1 MYADYVFYVEAYGG
15 ENILPLDWPRISRH
29 ADAYL
34 DRLTYNRMKNGAV
47 VTDAVRMAACAV
59 AEVMRRHEE
68 TQTANPAGIK
78 AESVGG
84 QSVTYEDA
92 ATLSERY
99 EAELLE
105 AVDLWLPGRTRCVMR
120 GCMDADQHGLYPVS
134 HGGRQGLPP
143 RVLSR
148 LPLGEYAR
156 PEYQQNRQYGGGQ
169 RAGVPAVVCC
179 RSGWRQGLSGAW
191 KLCVL
196 PVGRSSHAGAGD
208 ARKRPD
214 DHERIPI

>member
-15 ENILPLDWPRISRH
+15 ENIPPLDWPRISRH

-92 ATLSERY
+92 VSSAARY
-99 EAELLE
+99 DAEMMEA
-105 AVDLWLPGRTRCVMR
+105 ADLWLPRT
-120 GCMDADQHGLYPVS
+120 D
-134 HGGRQGLPP
+134 
-143 RVLSR
+143 
-148 LPLGEYAR
+148 PLRY
-156 PEYQQNRQYGGGQ
+156 
-169 RAGVPAVVCC
+169 AGV
-179 RSGWRQGLSGAW
+179 
-191 KLCVL
+191 
-196 PVGRSSHAGAGD
+196 
-208 ARKRPD
+208 
-214 DHERIPI
+214 

>member
-105 AVDLWLPGRTRCVMR
+105 AVDLWLPRS
-120 GCMDADQHGLYPVS
+120 D
-134 HGGRQGLPP
+134 
-143 RVLSR
+143 
-148 LPLGEYAR
+148 PLRY
-156 PEYQQNRQYGGGQ
+156 
-169 RAGVPAVVCC
+169 AGVYGC
-179 RSGWRQGLSGAW
+179 
-191 KLCVL
+191 
-196 PVGRSSHAGAGD
+196 
-208 ARKRPD
+208 
-214 DHERIPI
+214 

>member
-15 ENILPLDWPRISRH
+15 ENIPPLDWPRISRH

-59 AEVMRRHEE
+59 AEVMHRHEE
-68 TQTANPAGIK
+68 TQTANPVGIK

-92 ATLSERY
+92 AASSERY

-105 AVDLWLPGRTRCVMR
+105 AADLWI
-120 GCMDADQHGLYPVS
+120 
-134 HGGRQGLPP
+134 P
-143 RVLSR
+143 RSD
-148 LPLGEYAR
+148 PLRY
-156 PEYQQNRQYGGGQ
+156 
-169 RAGVPAVVCC
+169 AGVYGC
-179 RSGWRQGLSGAW
+179 
-191 KLCVL
+191 
-196 PVGRSSHAGAGD
+196 
-208 ARKRPD
+208 
-214 DHERIPI
+214 

>member
-15 ENILPLDWPRISRH
+15 ENIPPLDWPRISRH

-92 ATLSERY
+92 VSSAARY
-99 EAELLE
+99 DAEMMEA
-105 AVDLWLPGRTRCVMR
+105 ADLWLPRT
-120 GCMDADQHGLYPVS
+120 D
-134 HGGRQGLPP
+134 
-143 RVLSR
+143 
-148 LPLGEYAR
+148 PLRY
-156 PEYQQNRQYGGGQ
+156 
-169 RAGVPAVVCC
+169 AGVYGC
-179 RSGWRQGLSGAW
+179 
-191 KLCVL
+191 
-196 PVGRSSHAGAGD
+196 
-208 ARKRPD
+208 
-214 DHERIPI
+214 

>member
-15 ENILPLDWPRISRH
+15 ENIPPLDWPRISRH

-92 ATLSERY
+92 AASSERY

-105 AVDLWLPGRTRCVMR
+105 AADLWI
-120 GCMDADQHGLYPVS
+120 
-134 HGGRQGLPP
+134 P
-143 RVLSR
+143 RSD
-148 LPLGEYAR
+148 PLRY
-156 PEYQQNRQYGGGQ
+156 
-169 RAGVPAVVCC
+169 AGVYGC
-179 RSGWRQGLSGAW
+179 
-191 KLCVL
+191 
-196 PVGRSSHAGAGD
+196 
-208 ARKRPD
+208 
-214 DHERIPI
+214 

>member
-59 AEVMRRHEE
+59 AEVMCRHEE

-78 AESVGG
+78 SESVGG
-84 QSVTYEDA
+84 QSVTYEDVA
-92 ATLSERY
+92 ALSERY

-105 AVDLWLPGRTRCVMR
+105 AVDLWLPRS
-120 GCMDADQHGLYPVS
+120 D
-134 HGGRQGLPP
+134 
-143 RVLSR
+143 
-148 LPLGEYAR
+148 PLRY
-156 PEYQQNRQYGGGQ
+156 
-169 RAGVPAVVCC
+169 AGV
-179 RSGWRQGLSGAW
+179 
-191 KLCVL
+191 
-196 PVGRSSHAGAGD
+196 
-208 ARKRPD
+208 
-214 DHERIPI
+214 

>member
-92 ATLSERY
+92 VSSAARY
-99 EAELLE
+99 DAEMMEA
-105 AVDLWLPGRTRCVMR
+105 ADLWLPRT
-120 GCMDADQHGLYPVS
+120 D
-134 HGGRQGLPP
+134 
-143 RVLSR
+143 
-148 LPLGEYAR
+148 PLRY
-156 PEYQQNRQYGGGQ
+156 
-169 RAGVPAVVCC
+169 AGVYGC
-179 RSGWRQGLSGAW
+179 
-191 KLCVL
+191 
-196 PVGRSSHAGAGD
+196 
-208 ARKRPD
+208 
-214 DHERIPI
+214 

>member
-15 ENILPLDWPRISRH
+15 EGIPPLDWPRISRH

-92 ATLSERY
+92 VSSAARY
-99 EAELLE
+99 DAEMMEA
-105 AVDLWLPGRTRCVMR
+105 ADLWLPRT
-120 GCMDADQHGLYPVS
+120 D
-134 HGGRQGLPP
+134 
-143 RVLSR
+143 
-148 LPLGEYAR
+148 PLRY
-156 PEYQQNRQYGGGQ
+156 
-169 RAGVPAVVCC
+169 AGVYGC
-179 RSGWRQGLSGAW
+179 
-191 KLCVL
+191 
-196 PVGRSSHAGAGD
+196 
-208 ARKRPD
+208 
-214 DHERIPI
+214 